1 MEWTD
6 ISGID
11 SLRVL
16 AMKTVYVPL
25 LALILTLQVT

>member
-11 SLRVL
+11 SLRAL
-16 AMKTVYVPL
+16 AMTIIYVPL
-25 LALILTLQVT
+25 LALILTHQVT